1 MNLLHGVKEV
11 VSYILMIKA
20 FKGQIHTKMMEW
32 GDNTIHWT
40 FIVTTGLDG

>member
-1 MNLLHGVKEV
+1 MNLLHSVKEV

-20 FKGQIHTKMMEW
+20 FKGQIHTMMEW